1 MVLQM
6 ITRYEASLEA
16 SLYTSHLVKTLDHSD
31 HKVKQN
37 VEPEQELW
45 KGLDSL
51 GQSLLPHLRWR
62 FVLNRSWQIEREL
75 NASGFCWR
83 SVVMCLTKVSGIC
96 SFYSWFHHHS
106 PTPAR
111 IRSYIQSIPTI
122 DEGISFRVRYRSKRL
137 STIWSISAFFS
148 LFLISTVYWYLHLAI
163 AVSE

>member
-75 NASGFCWR
+75 NASGFCWK

-111 IRSYIQSIPTI
+111 IQMQHTINPNDRRRDILSCEISIQKTLPQYDQYRHSFLYSWFRQYIGTCTWQ
-122 DEGISFRVRYRSKRL
+122 
-137 STIWSISAFFS
+137 
-148 LFLISTVYWYLHLAI
+148 
-163 AVSE
+163 